1 MLRLKDDFKP
11 LLHELICFDFHF
23 IKYCDYLCKQY
34 FSIFCHVIQKRHFLC
49 KYVQFCFLEFSGS
62 YDEDEEGS
70 LRDEE
75 WEMDVDHMARNTC
88 VQQ

>member
-1 MLRLKDDFKP
+1 MCK
-11 LLHELICFDFHF
+11 F
-23 IKYCDYLCKQY
+23 I
-34 FSIFCHVIQKRHFLC
+34 R
-49 KYVQFCFLEFSGS
+49 FCFFEFSGS
-62 YDEDEEGS
+62 YDEDEEENDDGARLRGS

>member
-1 MLRLKDDFKP
+1 M
-11 LLHELICFDFHF
+11 
-23 IKYCDYLCKQY
+23 
-34 FSIFCHVIQKRHFLC
+34 IQKGHLLC
-49 KYVQFCFLEFSGS
+49 KYVPFCFLEFSGS

-70 LRDEE
+70 LRDED